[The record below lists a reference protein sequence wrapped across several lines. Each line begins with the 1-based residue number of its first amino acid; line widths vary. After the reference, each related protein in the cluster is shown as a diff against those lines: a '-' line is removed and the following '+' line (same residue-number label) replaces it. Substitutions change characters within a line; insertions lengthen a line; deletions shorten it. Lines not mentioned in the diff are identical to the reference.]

1 MKKWI
6 LLGALLLAMTAAC
19 DNTQTAVE
27 EQPLQLPEKEKT
39 WVKTEEVEITKDKVA
54 ANPEPTLKAQVD
66 PALKDKLTNVD
77 VSVQV
82 AQINSADSCQAVLEP
97 MDKARKAVQREGGM
111 WHAFERNEKLR
122 PFSDTGF
129 QIDSNM
135 NKLFFALSYLCKTA
149 KGVPMTG
156 LAITVD
162 RMIEHRGV
170 EGTRKHMIQLGN
182 PESVTDQWIKYAQE
196 AKRIADRNIP
206 YEEVGRLVLQT
217 KPLID
222 LYQELL
228 ARKVDESNEQ
238 KFLSDAVTLLD
249 VIHSRMSGESH
260 LAMARTEDLQV
271 PYEKFRNEM

>member
-1 MKKWI
+1 MKKLTLMWV
-6 LLGALLLAMTAAC
+6 LLLVMTSAC
-19 DNTQTAVE
+19 GETQTVE

-54 ANPEPTLKAQVD
+54 ASPEPTLQVKVD

-77 VSVQV
+77 VSAQV
-82 AQINSADSCQAVLEP
+82 AQINDADSCIATLEP
-97 MDKARKAVQREGGM
+97 MDKTRKLVQREGGL
-111 WHAFERNEKLR
+111 WHAFERNDKLR

-129 QIDSNM
+129 QIDSNT
-135 NKLFFALSYLCKTA
+135 NKLFFALRYLCKTA
-149 KGVPMTG
+149 KGVPLTG
-156 LAITVD
+156 LAISVS
-162 RMIEHRGV
+162 RMIEDRGV
-170 EGTRKHMIQLGN
+170 EGARQHMIQLGN
-182 PESVTDQWIKYAQE
+182 PKAVADEWVEYAQE

-217 KPLID
+217 RPLID

-228 ARKVDESNEQ
+228 ARKVDDSNEQ
-238 KFLSDAVTLLD
+238 KFLSEAVTLLD
-249 VIHSRMSGESH
+249 VVKSRMSGESH

>member
-6 LLGALLLAMTAAC
+6 LMGALLLAMTAAC
-19 DNTQTAVE
+19 DNTQTTVE

-54 ANPEPTLKAQVD
+54 ANPEPTLKAEVD
-66 PALKDKLTNVD
+66 PALKDTLTNVD

-82 AQINSADSCQAVLEP
+82 AQINSADSCHAVLEP

-162 RMIEHRGV
+162 RMIESRGV

-238 KFLSDAVTLLD
+238 KFLSDSVTLLD